1 MAWRLVVILAL
12 VTGVCRA
19 EELMW
24 VDGAKPGET
33 DYHVAFRGV
42 FELEADAEV
51 EIRTLGASW
60 YVGWVDGAYAFE
72 GPPRFPIAYP
82 EYQMDRVNLKA
93 GKHVLAVQVHH
104 EGVSTRILDNV
115 PPFFYCRVFSGG
127 TELPVGWKCLRLDG
141 YAPKVRRINAQ
152 LAWVEWCDTRQ
163 LPDGWRK
170 LEFNDAPWASPAQA
184 NVSLGKI
191 KPVSIGNVRLE
202 KHPLAPMAE
211 GPLAET
217 FGYERD
223 DIAARFFLRDLE
235 CRDLP
240 PDGVWRRYDLGRVR
254 LGRPLFTIDL
264 PPGAV
269 VEFASS
275 ESLAHGRV
283 SPWITLSASDSCNL
297 DHFVARGGVQE
308 FFPLTPKGG
317 RFIEVHVLALADHV
331 KFVKEEY
338 IERVYHGA
346 PEGAFET
353 NDDLLNRI
361 WAVGIETYR
370 ACAEDALIDNPTRER
385 GQWAG
390 DVVSVGMDIAA
401 AGYADMR
408 LCRRALVQCAQ
419 SARPDGLVA
428 GLCPGGAAYMST
440 YAAQWTSACIHY
452 WELTGDIGLLHELYD
467 AAVRNIGAFEKFRGP
482 DGVSDEVGWGFVDW
496 GYVRNEGPTDMGV
509 NLHYLAA
516 ARDMM
521 RWCKAIGN
529 DDYGR
534 YAAIEEE
541 VAGLVRAWLEK
552 NSSEGRPDW
561 DRIGYHRT
569 VLAMR
574 LGMIAKK
581 DERDGIEF
589 VKRHILRCFPND
601 PAAPR
606 LANPGMNQ
614 ERLITPYFAHYAFP
628 LLIERGEMD
637 FVLGQYRTCWGWAL
651 GGGRTTWVEVFDTR
665 WTHCHQ
671 WAGCPTWQL
680 SRYVVGLR
688 PRFDVAPDRY
698 ELNLVP
704 GSLTEASGRVPM
716 PAGGL
721 IEVKWRRVDGT
732 RIEYTLD
739 CPVAVTLDIPTRDG
753 TKTIQATGLTNI
765 VLAQSEGAFFW
776 EGQ

>member
-1 MAWRLVVILAL
+1 MVWRLIAAVAL
-12 VTGVCRA
+12 FAGICWA
-19 EELMW
+19 DELMW
-24 VDGAKPGET
+24 VDGAKPSA

-60 YVGWVDGAYAFE
+60 YVGWIDGEYFTE
-72 GPPRFPIAYP
+72 GPARFPIAHP
-82 EYQMDRVNLKA
+82 EYQTDRVTLKT

-115 PPFFYCRVFSGG
+115 PPFLYCRAFVGG
-127 TELPVGWKCLRLDG
+127 TEVRVAWNCLRLDG

-152 LAWVEWCDTRQ
+152 LGWVEWCDTRQ
-163 LPDGWRK
+163 LPRGWREV
-170 LEFNDAPWASPAQA
+170 EFDDVSWAVSAPA
-184 NVSLGKI
+184 NVPLGEM
-191 KPVSIGNVRLE
+191 KPVSIGNVRSERQTLT
-202 KHPLAPMAE
+202 PMAE

-235 CRDLP
+235 CVDVP
-240 PDGVWRRYDLGRVR
+240 ADGVWRRYDLGRVR
-254 LGRPLFTIDL
+254 LGRPRFVIDL
-264 PPGAV
+264 PAGAV

-275 ESLAHGRV
+275 ESLAQGRV
-283 SPWITLSASDSCNL
+283 SPWISLSASDSCNL
-297 DHFVARGGVQE
+297 DHFVARGGEQE

-317 RFIEVHVLALADHV
+317 RFVEVHVLAPAGQV
-331 KFVKEEY
+331 KFVEEEY
-338 IERVYHGA
+338 VERTYYGP

-353 NDDLLNRI
+353 NDELLNRI
-361 WAVGIETYR
+361 WNVGIETYR
-370 ACAEDALIDNPTRER
+370 ACSEDALIDNPTRER

-419 SARPDGLVA
+419 SARREGLVA

-452 WELTGDIGLLHELYD
+452 WELTGDMGLLHELYD
-467 AAVRNIGAFEKFRGP
+467 AAGRNIGAFEKFRGP
-482 DGVSDEVGWGFVDW
+482 DGVSDKVGWAFVDW
-496 GYVRNEGPTDMGV
+496 GYVRNDGPTDMGV
-509 NLHYLAA
+509 NMHYLAA
-516 ARDMM
+516 LRDMM
-521 RWCKAIGN
+521 RWCRAIGSG
-529 DDYGR
+529 DFGR
-534 YAAIEEE
+534 YEMIEKE

-552 NSSEGRPDW
+552 NSREGRPDW
-561 DRIGYHRT
+561 ERIGYHRT
-569 VLAMR
+569 VLGMR
-574 LGMIAKK
+574 LGMFANN

-628 LLIERGEMD
+628 LLIEGGEMD
-637 FVLGQYRTCWGWAL
+637 FVLDQYRTCWGWAL
-651 GGGRTTWVEVFDTR
+651 GGGRMTWVEVFDTR

-716 PAGGL
+716 PAGGV
-721 IEVKWRRVDGT
+721 IEVKWRRMDGT
-732 RIEYTLD
+732 HIEYTLN
-739 CPVAVTLDIPTRDG
+739 CPVAITLDIPTRDG
-753 TKTIQATGLTNI
+753 AKTIQAKGLTNI
-765 VLAQSEGAFFW
+765 GLTPSEGAFFW
-776 EGQ
+776 EGH